1 MDYVPKS
8 DWVRLG
14 LWRPLPRYT
23 DRVYFSMDCKPTR
36 GLNGSFN
43 ASLPNDVMMF
53 CLCCT
58 CAGECKMYQAH
69 VRRPVL
75 SVKDSLR
82 MIESGSDV
90 DSLTT
95 NKQLRAHVQVAFPSS
110 FILLVLLIVYLL
122 VDPCEIDGRRIS

>member
-1 MDYVPKS
+1 
-8 DWVRLG
+8 
-14 LWRPLPRYT
+14 
-23 DRVYFSMDCKPTR
+23 
-36 GLNGSFN
+36 
-43 ASLPNDVMMF
+43 
-53 CLCCT
+53 
-58 CAGECKMYQAH
+58 MYQAH